1 MEKKTSKKAM
11 QPAEKAAKNSKEVNK
26 KLEKREMNKKVV
38 IPPSQRQKIDEKKPS
53 KKVIIIASI
62 AVVIAL
68 IASAIG
74 VGVLVKKHN
83 DRIAAEEAVIV
94 EEEPEPEPEES
105 EENTDDLVEEPSISD
120 NDAYQVAAYKPRYLS
135 IPTLGLNNIP
145 VIEVGKESDGTLG
158 APQSDYVIAW
168 FYRSALP
175 GQPGASV
182 MDGHGGDLGTGILK
196 TLPRVAVGA
205 PIIVE
210 MGDGR
215 KFTYTIEEKVYK
227 YIDAP
232 ADNYMTTAYTPVAN
246 GVPTLTLITCT
257 GAWMR
262 DRRTYDQRLFVRAAI
277 R

>member
-1 MEKKTSKKAM
+1 MEKETAKKTSRSEKKAM
-11 QPAEKAAKNSKEVNK
+11 ENSKRTKMAKTNK
-26 KLEKREMNKKVV
+26 GVV
-38 IPPSQRQKIDEKKPS
+38 IPPSQRQKWESDEKKPS
-53 KKVIIIASI
+53 KKAIIIASI
-62 AVVIAL
+62 AVFVAL
-68 IASAIG
+68 VASAIG
-74 VGVLVKKHN
+74 VTVLVSN
-83 DRIAAEEAVIV
+83 QGEVIEEVPV
-94 EEEPEPEPEES
+94 VEEEPEEEPEPEPEEN
-105 EENTDDLVEEPSISD
+105 EDELVDEPEINDNNT
-120 NDAYQVAAYKPRYLS
+120 YQVAAYKPRYLS
-135 IPTLGLNNIP
+135 IPSLGLYNIP
-145 VIEVGKESDGTLG
+145 VIEVGKGTDGTLG

-168 FYRSALP
+168 YYRSALP
-175 GQPGASV
+175 GQAGATV

-257 GAWMR
+257 GAWLR
-262 DRRTYDQRLFVRAAI
+262 NRQTYDQRLFVRAAM